1 MLAVSR
7 RDELVERGGTL
18 PRRRQWLRTLT
29 LLGAKFGLHS
39 HPGDFPFVAEIME
52 GFVAADPPCCGTTS
66 THSIPAAGIGT
77 AAPTAESI
85 SEHGGR
91 QWLGAHTPQ
100 MTCEFG
106 GSEHLEHLS
115 TWSWTVR
122 SHFNRTPTTVDR
134 AGGT

>member
-1 MLAVSR
+1 MLTRGSEERSRLRMLAVSR

-85 SEHGGR
+85 SEHRGR
-91 QWLGAHTPQ
+91 QWLGAH
-100 MTCEFG
+100 
-106 GSEHLEHLS
+106 LK
-115 TWSWTVR
+115 
-122 SHFNRTPTTVDR
+122 
-134 AGGT
+134 